1 MSEPSSKN
9 PFANDKFRGALYAIF
24 GSLGLVAQ
32 VVVRVDSE
40 AVNAILG
47 VINSLLLFLALFN
60 VSEFKDWLNSWRS
73 GGDA

>member
-1 MSEPSSKN
+1 MSETSSRN

-24 GSLGLVAQ
+24 GSLGLFFQ
-32 VVVRVDSE
+32 VVFGVDNE
-40 AVNAILG
+40 AINSILG

-60 VSEFKDWLNSWRS
+60 VADFKSWLTSWRE